1 MAYLPPELWTHI
13 ALYLEKDNSTL
24 TNCARVCRQWQ
35 PMFEKLIYRNL
46 KVESED
52 FKLQKGIVSLSWFR
66 DLVSGTNQYR
76 RSFVQRLEYTV
87 IIPHDLSDYRTVKLE
102 GYHDQ
107 NPVREANDQAF
118 WAGMRLLFEFLSSWE
133 KGPKFMLAPAVQ
145 GRDKALEPET
155 EVREHA
161 HAWEVELDGEEV
173 VGPYRARFSGASML
187 PRVTCVDNLSFDY
200 GLIWTG
206 TAVQIAESCLA
217 LQRLYLNM
225 QDSSRPDH
233 LWYMRDRRQAVA
245 SGLASLP
252 STLRVLEFEGG
263 LEHPWSNTLP
273 ALDLRPANSKIDK
286 FSSSLRLS
294 SCNLRK
300 LNLSSMSFDMDF
312 LYPLDDS
319 GRPTSHASSLHWP
332 YLELIVLQAVP
343 GHLPSG
349 EWLFD
354 YELETGDEED
364 FPDPA
369 TGDEI
374 FESRWLREDYQ
385 IVRNIMN
392 FEYFHR
398 LFISLGY
405 AARRMPLLKTISFD
419 LCISPITEFEFSS
432 GRRGSTG
439 AGAKPSLKF
448 ESESGYTPDRR
459 VAAAWGFSL
468 DQLVVENPWPKR
480 APDSVSSLVT
490 LDRLPLDE

>member
-1 MAYLPPELWTHI
+1 MAYLPPERWTHI

-35 PMFEKLIYRNL
+35 PVFEKLIYRNF

-52 FKLQKGIVSLSWFR
+52 FKLQKGVVSLPRFR

-76 RSFVQRLEYTV
+76 RSLVQRLEYTV
-87 IIPHDLSDYRTVKLE
+87 IIPHDLLDYRTVKLE

-107 NPVREANDQAF
+107 NPVREANNQAF
-118 WAGMRLLFEFLSSWE
+118 WAGMRLLFEFLSSWK
-133 KGPKFMLAPAVQ
+133 KGPKIMLAPAVQ
-145 GRDKALEPET
+145 GRDEALEPET

-161 HAWEVELDGEEV
+161 HAWEVE
-173 VGPYRARFSGASML
+173 
-187 PRVTCVDNLSFDY
+187 Y

-206 TAVQIAESCLA
+206 TAMQIAESCLA

-225 QDSSRPDH
+225 QDLSRQDH

-245 SGLASLP
+245 SRLARFP
-252 STLRVLEFEGG
+252 STLRVLELECS

-273 ALDLRPANSKIDK
+273 ALDLRPANSKIVE

-294 SCNLRK
+294 SCNLRE

-319 GRPTSHASSLHWP
+319 GSPTSDASSLHWP
-332 YLELIVLQAVP
+332 YLESIVLQAVP

-354 YELETGDEED
+354 YELKTGDEED

-385 IVRNIMN
+385 IVRNIIN
-392 FEYFHR
+392 TEYFHR
-398 LFISLGY
+398 RFISLGY
-405 AARRMPLLKTISFD
+405 AARRMPLLKTISFNF
-419 LCISPITEFEFSS
+419 CIPPVTEFKFSS
-432 GRRGSTG
+432 GRGGSTG

-448 ESESGYTPDRR
+448 ESQSGYTPDRR
-459 VAAAWGFSL
+459 VTAAWRFSL
-468 DQLVVENPWPKR
+468 DQLVVENPWPER
-480 APDSVSSLVT
+480 DPDCVSSSVT
-490 LDRLPLDE
+490 LDRLPFDE

>member
-1 MAYLPPELWTHI
+1 MVAYLPPELWTHI
-13 ALYLEKDNSTL
+13 TLYLEKDNSTL

-35 PMFEKLIYRNL
+35 PMFEKLIYRNA

-52 FKLQKGIVSLSWFR
+52 FKIQKGVVSLPRFR

-87 IIPHDLSDYRTVKLE
+87 IIPHDLSDYQTVKLA

-107 NPVREANDQAF
+107 NP
-118 WAGMRLLFEFLSSWE
+118 

-145 GRDKALEPET
+145 GRDEALEPET
-155 EVREHA
+155 EVREHV
-161 HAWEVELDGEEV
+161 HAWEGELDGEQV
-173 VGPYRARFSGASML
+173 VGPYRARFPGASML
-187 PRVTCVDNLSFDY
+187 PRVTCVDNLSFEWRY

-206 TAVQIAESCLA
+206 TAMQIAESSLA
-217 LQRLYLNM
+217 LQRLYLNI
-225 QDSSRPDH
+225 QDLSRPDH

-245 SGLASLP
+245 SGLARLP

-273 ALDLRPANSKIDK
+273 ALDLRPANSKIDE

-294 SCNLRK
+294 SCNLRE
-300 LNLSSMSFDMDF
+300 LNLSSMSFNMDF

-319 GRPTSHASSLHWP
+319 GSPTSDASSLHWP
-332 YLELIVLQAVP
+332 YLESIVLQAVP

-385 IVRNIMN
+385 IVRNVMN
-392 FEYFHR
+392 TQYFHR

-405 AARRMPLLKTISFD
+405 AARRMPLLKIISFD
-419 LCISPITEFEFSS
+419 LCISPVTEFKFSS
-432 GRRGSTG
+432 GRGGSTG
-439 AGAKPSLKF
+439 SGATPSLKL

-468 DQLVVENPWPKR
+468 DQLVVENPWPER
-480 APDSVSSLVT
+480 NRDSVSYSVT
-490 LDRLPLDE
+490 LERLPLDD